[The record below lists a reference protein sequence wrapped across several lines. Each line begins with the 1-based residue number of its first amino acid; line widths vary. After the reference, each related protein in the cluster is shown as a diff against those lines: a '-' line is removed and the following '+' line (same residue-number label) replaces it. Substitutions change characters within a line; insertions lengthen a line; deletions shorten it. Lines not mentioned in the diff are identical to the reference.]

1 MTKMINRRTG
11 GIMYVSAERVE
22 DYKAHGHKVAADEPK
37 KTTRKRKETK
47 K

>member
-1 MTKMINRRTG
+1 MIKMVNRQTG
-11 GIMYVSAERVE
+11 GIMYVSADRVE
-22 DYKAHGHKVAADEPK
+22 AYKAHGHKVVADEPK